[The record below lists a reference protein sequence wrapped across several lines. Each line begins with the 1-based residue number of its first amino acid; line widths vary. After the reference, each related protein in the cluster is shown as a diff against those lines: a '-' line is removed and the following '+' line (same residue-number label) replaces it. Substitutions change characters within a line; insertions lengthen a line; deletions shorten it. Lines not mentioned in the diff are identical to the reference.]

1 MNMKEHEMI
10 PTVLSI
16 IIVVMGLGLNLTTNI
31 TTNTTNQTSGVATP
45 LDPMGQIMK
54 QMQSDN
60 KTD

>member
-16 IIVVMGLGLNLTTNI
+16 IIVVMGLGLNLTTN
-31 TTNTTNQTSGVATP
+31 TTNQTSGIATP

-54 QMQSDN
+54 QMQGDN
-60 KTD
+60 KTE

>member
-31 TTNTTNQTSGVATP
+31 TNQTSGVATP
-45 LDPMGQIMK
+45 LDPMGQTMK

>member
-1 MNMKEHEMI
+1 MNMKESEII
-10 PTVLSI
+10 PAILSI

-31 TTNTTNQTSGVATP
+31 TNQTSGIATP

-54 QMQSDN
+54 QMQGDNN

>member
-1 MNMKEHEMI
+1 
-10 PTVLSI
+10 
-16 IIVVMGLGLNLTTNI
+16 LGLNLTTNI

-54 QMQSDN
+54 QMQGDN